1 MQLLFLGR
9 DKLVYDGIKVLGV
22 GALRRDHC
30 DPPQSALRDD
40 VYASVVSASANRL
53 RLSNSVTNAK
63 DNKDNCETMT
73 AWHSNHGQNI
83 WVNASW
89 HQLGTIVTALS

>member
-53 RLSNSVTNAK
+53 
-63 DNKDNCETMT
+63 
-73 AWHSNHGQNI
+73 
-83 WVNASW
+83 
-89 HQLGTIVTALS
+89 